1 MEQFLYPMI
10 FKRKSFHLFKD
21 TGHISDGE
29 LAQIEEV
36 VRTFQPLIPEI
47 KVEMKTVP
55 AKDITCSRRQEYCV
69 LLYSE
74 KKDGNLTNIGY
85 IGAQLD
91 LYLASRDK
99 GSNFGVL

>member
-29 LAQIEEV
+29 LAQIEEA
-36 VRTFQPLIPEI
+36 VRTFQTLIPEI
-47 KVEMKTVP
+47 KVEMKIKP
-55 AKDITCSRRQEYCV
+55 AKDTTCGRGQEYCV

-74 KKDGNLTNIGY
+74 KKDGYCG
-85 IGAQLD
+85 G
-91 LYLASRDK
+91 
-99 GSNFGVL
+99 